1 MKITPTT
8 IVQAPREVEPAWDR
22 AAIGQAAAKKPD
34 RVSLSAEAQ
43 KLQQAEMERIEEL
56 TARVREGR
64 YEIDL
69 DAIAEAIVRKEQL

>member
-1 MKITPTT
+1 VKITPTT
-8 IVQAPREVEPAWDR
+8 IVQAPREVEPSWDR
-22 AAIGQAAAKKPD
+22 SPVGPASPKKPD

-43 KLQQAEMERIEEL
+43 KLQQAEQGRIEEL
-56 TARVREGR
+56 TAQVREGR